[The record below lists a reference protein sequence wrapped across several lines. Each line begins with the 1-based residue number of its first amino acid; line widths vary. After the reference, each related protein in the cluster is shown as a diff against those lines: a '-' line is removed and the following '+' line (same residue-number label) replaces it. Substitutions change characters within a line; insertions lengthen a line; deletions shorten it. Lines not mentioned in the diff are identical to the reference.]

1 MTVDPNCAHR
11 SKGKFFWSLHAY
23 LVYLA
28 DLSGIAG
35 VFVSFYPL
43 VEDRLENYY
52 CGHEHWATVPLASF
66 VD

>member
-11 SKGKFFWSLHAY
+11 SKSKFFRSLHAY

-28 DLSGIAG
+28 DLSGID
-35 VFVSFYPL
+35 VFVSSPL

-52 CGHEHWATVPLASF
+52 SGHEHWATVPLASF